1 MQIKRSSRLGRCGRI
16 KGFQTFVCLRGYL
29 DTSIQHVTSE
39 HFIQQWQS
47 GTKNQNNE
55 IYDSITTHISGSI
68 PFVLHAKWMTRLYF
82 ITYIFLKNG
91 CIIWNFLT
99 NIRFLLQT
107 TVLGAIQDRWSFL
120 LKLAYEMKT
129 FEKGCNNLW
138 ITELRISWS
147 VAFKQFFLKL
157 LFF

>member
-1 MQIKRSSRLGRCGRI
+1 MQIKRSSRLGRCGRV

-39 HFIQQWQS
+39 HFIQQWRTKIMRFMIQLPHTSVDPFHLFCMQS
-47 GTKNQNNE
+47 GWRDF
-55 IYDSITTHISGSI
+55 IL
-68 PFVLHAKWMTRLYF
+68 LHT
-82 ITYIFLKNG
+82 FLKKNG

-120 LKLAYEMKT
+120 LKLGYEMKT

>member
-1 MQIKRSSRLGRCGRI
+1 LYVLEAIWTLLSSTWRLSISYSNDSLVQRTKIMRFMI
-16 KGFQTFVCLRGYL
+16 QLPH
-29 DTSIQHVTSE
+29 TSVDPFHL
-39 HFIQQWQS
+39 FCMQS
-47 GTKNQNNE
+47 GWRDF
-55 IYDSITTHISGSI
+55 IL
-68 PFVLHAKWMTRLYF
+68 LHTF
-82 ITYIFLKNG
+82 FLKNG